1 MTAYQSMKAKLLPL
15 GLYAFSEGGAVDCEL
30 KAYAAELDRLYGEID
45 TLYREAFIATAESY
59 GLSRREEIISREHPE
74 QTASQRREAL
84 IYFEKTVKTTLNDD
98 DFAEFLENIGV
109 TDYTLDVRLR
119 QGEFNITIADEKTD
133 GEKALLEQRI
143 RAEIPAHMTC
153 KFHYP
158 E

>member
-1 MTAYQSMKAKLLPL
+1 MKQKLMPL
-15 GLYAFSEGGAVDCEL
+15 GLYDLEGQSEVLCEL
-30 KAYAAELDRLYGEID
+30 KAYAEGLDLLFEYIDELF
-45 TLYREAFIATAESY
+45 RENYIATAESY

-133 GEKALLEQRI
+133 GEKALLEQRF

-153 KFHYP
+153 KFNYP

>member
-1 MTAYQSMKAKLLPL
+1 MKQKLMPL
-15 GLYAFSEGGAVDCEL
+15 GLYDLEGQSEVLCEL
-30 KAYAAELDRLYGEID
+30 KAYAEGLDLLFEYIDELF
-45 TLYREAFIATAESY
+45 RENYIATAESY

-119 QGEFNITIADEKTD
+119 QGEFNITIADEKTTKKPTAKRRFWNSVS
-133 GEKALLEQRI
+133 EPKYRRI
-143 RAEIPAHMTC
+143 
-153 KFHYP
+153 
-158 E
+158 

>member
-1 MTAYQSMKAKLLPL
+1 MKQKLMPL
-15 GLYAFSEGGAVDCEL
+15 GLYDLEGQSEVLCEL
-30 KAYAAELDRLYGEID
+30 KAYAEGLDLLFEYIDELF
-45 TLYREAFIATAESY
+45 RENYIATAESY
-59 GLSRREEIISREHPE
+59 GLSRREKIISREHPE

>member
-1 MTAYQSMKAKLLPL
+1 MKQKLMPL
-15 GLYAFSEGGAVDCEL
+15 GLYDLEGQSEVLCEL
-30 KAYAAELDRLYGEID
+30 KAYAEGLDLLFEYIDELF
-45 TLYREAFIATAESY
+45 RENYIATAESY

-109 TDYTLDVRLR
+109 TDYTININQR
-119 QGEFNITIADEKTD
+119 QQEFGITINESKTAA
-133 GEKALLEQRI
+133 EKALLEKRI
-143 RAEIPAHMTC
+143 RAETPAHMTC

>member
-1 MTAYQSMKAKLLPL
+1 MDSLTSMKQKLMPL
-15 GLYAFSEGGAVDCEL
+15 GLYDLEGQSEVLCEL
-30 KAYAAELDRLYGEID
+30 KAYAEGLDLLFEYIDELF
-45 TLYREAFIATAESY
+45 RENYIATAESY

-143 RAEIPAHMTC
+143 RAEIPAHMTF

>member
-1 MTAYQSMKAKLLPL
+1 MTAYQSMKQKLQPL
-15 GLYAFSEGGAVDCEL
+15 GLYRLDSGDALDLEL
-30 KAYAAELDRLYGEID
+30 TVYGEELDRLYDALDE
-45 TLYREAFIATAESY
+45 LLREAFIETAESY